1 MIQET
6 KKNIEQS
13 QESLVAVYNNSNE
26 IFGIS
31 NGRLLK
37 PKGNARV
44 SADEANMLL
53 KNHKHAIH
61 LEMFNEKD
69 ALAKFASEKE
79 ELKAK
84 IVRQELAKPEN
95 EHPELAAINKEFE
108 GKKKAI
114 TDVAQKKIDD
124 LNKKIQE
131 RDSDTAEKRRQKEN
145 YDEATSIVSRI

>member
-84 IVRQELAKPEN
+84 IAEQQKELEELKAK
-95 EHPELAAINKEFE
+95 A
-108 GKKKAI
+108 
-114 TDVAQKKIDD
+114 DVEA
-124 LNKKIQE
+124 
-131 RDSDTAEKRRQKEN
+131 QKEN
-145 YDEATSIVSRI
+145 KKNKASKESE